1 MWGFESVPGFRALL
15 SDVNEGR
22 SNAFRL
28 CEAQEEGDR
37 SSQAEEE
44 RLLAQDREDED
55 LRYEVQ
61 KASPDE
67 VEDDFEESNV
77 DGALSGGEALR
88 PRCGLASYALS
99 SLQQKIPRPEARL
112 DLEAEQL
119 IGAATSSD
127 ELAQMYE
134 GWTSWI

>member
-1 MWGFESVPGFRALL
+1 ML
-15 SDVNEGR
+15 SSEVQEG
-22 SNAFRL
+22 AH
-28 CEAQEEGDR
+28 

-61 KASPDE
+61 KASADE
-67 VEDDFEESNV
+67 VEDDFESNV
-77 DGALSGGEALR
+77 DGALSGGEASR

-99 SLQQKIPRPEARL
+99 SLHQKISRPGQRL

-119 IGAATSSD
+119 IVAATSSD
-127 ELAQMYE
+127 DLAQMYE